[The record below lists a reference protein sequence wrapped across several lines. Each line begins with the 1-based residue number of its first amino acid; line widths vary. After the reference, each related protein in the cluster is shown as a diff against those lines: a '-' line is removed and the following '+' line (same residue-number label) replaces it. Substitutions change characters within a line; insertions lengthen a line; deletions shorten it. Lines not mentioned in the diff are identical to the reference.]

1 MQIKKSEAIFAAVNF
16 LCVKLFITAPQ
27 CFVDIGKNAAWISV
41 CINAA
46 AAFGAFLLIYFL
58 YVKSGKR
65 DMLSVMP
72 RWMKGFAGML
82 TALYFVVTAGISTAI
97 LIRGVIRTFM
107 PETPAFLLL
116 AAVGAV
122 VIYASSK
129 GVKANIQLSMVITP
143 LILLLVIVSAALIP
157 HMEPSNLFPILGDG
171 NFYLASAFGFNFF
184 SDFIVFYLM
193 VPYMKEKKDVL
204 GAGCITLSVTAALAL
219 IAVVTDTLTI
229 PYGARFVSPFY
240 QMMTFMAGSN
250 SVISLIKIFKL
261 IFLLNFFLYLS
272 SAMAFAA
279 HTLEKSLSL
288 KYPEK
293 TVWFLTLCTLTVA
306 EIQYGNLTLPEVYSA
321 VFSAGFVIFPLIPL
335 CAYIFRRRK
344 NL

>member
-1 MQIKKSEAIFAAVNF
+1 MQIKKSEAIFATVNF

-46 AAFGAFLLIYFL
+46 AAFSAFFLIYFL

-65 DMLSVMP
+65 DMFSVMP
-72 RWMKGFAGML
+72 RWLRAVFGIA
-82 TALYFVVTAGISTAI
+82 TALYFIVSSGISTAI

-107 PETPAFLLL
+107 PETPSFLLL
-116 AAVGAV
+116 VAIGAV
-122 VIYASSK
+122 VIYASAK
-129 GVKANIQLSMVITP
+129 GVKANIQLSMIIAP
-143 LILLLVIVSAALIP
+143 LLLLLVTVSLALIP
-157 HMEPSNLFPILGDG
+157 HMEPSNLFPIFGDG

-193 VPYMKEKKDVL
+193 VPYMKEKKQAL
-204 GAGCITLSVTAALAL
+204 STGCIILSVTSALAL
-219 IAVVTDTLTI
+219 LAVVTDTLTI
-229 PYGARFVSPFY
+229 PYGASFVSPFY
-240 QMMTFMAGSN
+240 QIMTFMAGSN

-261 IFLLNFFLYLS
+261 VFLLNFFLYLS

-279 HTLEKSLSL
+279 HTLERSLNL

-293 TVWFLTLCTLTVA
+293 TVWFLTLCMLTVA
-306 EIQYGNLTLPEVYSA
+306 EIQYGNLSLPDVYKA
-321 VFSAGFVIFPLIPL
+321 IFSVSFAIFPLIPL
-335 CAYIFRRRK
+335 GAYIFGRRK
-344 NL
+344 KS